1 MKTSRGTGDRGKT
14 GLFSGERVSKA
25 HLRVEACG
33 DLDELSSFLGAL
45 ATGAPKGQSDLVA
58 EIKGIQSALLTAGA
72 LMGTSETSPSGRA
85 LERITGGD
93 IAALEAATDRIDG
106 GLPELKGFLIP
117 GGHES
122 ACWAHMARTVCRRAE
137 RSVVG
142 VIEDLEGDGSAG
154 GDPSGRGRS
163 SPGGGIAEVLV
174 YLNRLSDYLFCVAR
188 HCNMVT
194 GTEEEI
200 WEK

>member
-1 MKTSRGTGDRGKT
+1 MKPSRGTGDSGKT
-14 GLFSGERVSKA
+14 SLFSGERVSKT
-25 HLRVEACG
+25 HMRVEACG

-45 ATGAPKGQSDLVA
+45 ATGVPEGQTELVA
-58 EIKGIQSALLTAGA
+58 EIKGIQSVLLNAGA
-72 LMGTSETSPSGRA
+72 LLGASGDSPSKPA
-85 LERITGGD
+85 LKRISRGD
-93 IAALEAATDRIDG
+93 IAALENATDRIDG
-106 GLPELKGFLIP
+106 GLPELKAFLIP

-137 RSVVG
+137 RRLVG
-142 VIEDLEGDGSAG
+142 VIESLG
-154 GDPSGRGRS
+154 GEK
-163 SPGGGIAEVLV
+163 PGGGLAEVLV

-188 HCNMVT
+188 HCNVVT